1 MEITE
6 IRQRQINLCELPTG
20 TRLIIQCKKDWRMA
34 VVSTVREESVILQ
47 ICSPTGRTYRKK
59 CAVET
64 FVYLDGAIPFLG
76 EGIWKETFA
85 KYDFRW

>member
-6 IRQRQINLCELPTG
+6 THRQINISELPTG
-20 TRLIIQCKKDWRMA
+20 ARLIIQCKKDWRMA
-34 VVSTVREESVILQ
+34 VVSAVLEESVILQ

-64 FVYLDGAIPFLG
+64 FVNLDGALPVLG
-76 EGIWKETFA
+76 EGGWRETFA